1 MNDAAQQSVTVWPLI
16 LFAAGALGLVML
28 MIGLSSILGGR
39 HNEKLGNEP
48 FESGIRPTGSA
59 HQRFSVQFYLVA
71 IIFVLFD
78 LEVVF
83 VFSYAIAAP
92 ALGWAGYGAFI
103 FFLAIVT
110 LGLAYEWRIGAL
122 NWAPKAPRQ
131 YRLAAIEANRARN
144 LAGDTTNHAGDDTR
158 QSEQS

>member
-1 MNDAAQQSVTVWPLI
+1 MGDAAQQSVTVWPLV
-16 LFAAGALGLVML
+16 LFAIAAVGLVGLMLGLSAV
-28 MIGLSSILGGR
+28 LGGR
-39 HNEKLGNEP
+39 HDEKLGNEP
-48 FESGIRPTGSA
+48 FESGIRPTGPA

-83 VFSYAIAAP
+83 VFSYAVAGP
-92 ALGWAGYGAFI
+92 SLGWAGYGAFI

-122 NWAPKAPRQ
+122 EWAPRAPRQ
-131 YRLAAIEANRARN
+131 YRLHAIEANRARN
-144 LAGDTTNHAGDDTR
+144 LSGASDSQSTVDT
-158 QSEQS
+158 Q